1 MLSEHSQGHRSAV
14 VRDHQPTP
22 EGIGG
27 DEPYGLLLLLLLL
40 LLLFMVMVS
49 PLADAPDG
57 TTYSTTRHSLRP
69 GRGLGQ
75 LGW

>member
-27 DEPYGLLLLLLLL
+27 NEPYGLLLLL
-40 LLLFMVMVS
+40 FVIVS

-57 TTYSTTRHSLRP
+57 TTYSTTRPSLRP

>member
-27 DEPYGLLLLLLLL
+27 DEPYGLLLLL
-40 LLLFMVMVS
+40 FVIVS

>member
-27 DEPYGLLLLLLLL
+27 NEPYGLLLLL
-40 LLLFMVMVS
+40 FVIVS